1 MLPTL
6 TLPQHPLRVE
16 LHDGKRMVFCQ
27 VRKKMVVLTPEE
39 WVRQNM
45 VAYLHH
51 DLHYPLALMK
61 MERLV
66 KGSTRKQR
74 ADISVHHRNGN
85 ALMLIE
91 CKAPDEPLNKETFF
105 QTGRYNHHIKA
116 PYLLI
121 SNGIQHYC
129 CSVDAS
135 SNSFNFL
142 SAIPLYA
149 TLIETLT

>member
-1 MLPTL
+1 MLPAL

-16 LHDGKRMVFCQ
+16 LHDRKLMIFCQ

-39 WVRQNM
+39 WVRQHV
-45 VAYLHH
+45 VAYLYH

-74 ADISVHHRNGN
+74 ADISIHDRNGN

-91 CKAPDEPLNKETFF
+91 FKAPYEPLNKETFF
-105 QTGRYNHHIKA
+105 QTGRYNSHIKA

-135 SNSFNFL
+135 TNSFNFL